1 MRSRYP
7 TIATAITALIAQACG
22 LVTSSPSHNDN
33 APIAG
38 SAGRGGSASTG
49 GSSSTGGSASTGGVV
64 INVAGEPGLMLP
76 QACAVEGDA
85 PFADQVVTAIGEQRV
100 FYSWTTDEQVAEL
113 RAGGELF
120 SRSERP
126 GMGRGL
132 LFTELSALG
141 QAGATLTNELALVL
155 SGKLFEKARFA
166 WTNPWATIMGFPGE
180 DYGNQLLRIELKPDA
195 WIAFFADG
203 GLRVFD
209 QENNEVPLQ
218 IASDSPERIGAIY
231 YESRAEAGNCYSG
244 TFSHGGVGFRE
255 FALGNLD
262 MVENWSLATP
272 EIAERLQSDIG
283 ELEEF
288 AKMLNCF
295 GDVSDWSTRV
305 TCDWGSG
312 PGQPDALNNYEFA
325 LGLPSE
331 LYRPTS
337 ANIEAVIAALEA
349 SMPTG
354 EPMIVVPPQ

>member
-1 MRSRYP
+1 MLRRYP
-7 TIATAITALIAQACG
+7 TIATAVTALIAQACG
-22 LVTSSPSHNDN
+22 LVSSNPPQHDS
-33 APIAG
+33 PPVAG
-38 SAGRGGSASTG
+38 SSGSGGQTSG
-49 GSSSTGGSASTGGVV
+49 GSSSTTGGLVL
-64 INVAGEPGLMLP
+64 NEAGQPSIEIPETCPAAETLFGA
-76 QACAVEGDA
+76 QII
-85 PFADQVVTAIGEQRV
+85 TAIGEQRV

-132 LFTELSALG
+132 LFNELSALG
-141 QAGATLTNELALVL
+141 EAGETLINQLASVL
-155 SGKLFEKARFA
+155 AGELFEKARFA
-166 WTNPWATIMGFPGE
+166 WPNPWATIMGFPGE
-180 DYGNQLLRIELKPDA
+180 DYGNQLLRIELREEA
-195 WIAFFADG
+195 WIAFFGDG
-203 GLRVFD
+203 SLRVFD
-209 QENNEVPLQ
+209 LDNKEVPLDT
-218 IASDSPERIGAIY
+218 ASKTPERIGAIY
-231 YESRAEAGNCYSG
+231 YESRAEPGNCYRG

-255 FALGNLD
+255 FAVGNLA
-262 MVENWSLATP
+262 MVKNWSLATP

-283 ELEEF
+283 ELQEF
-288 AKMLNCF
+288 EKLLNCY

-305 TCDWGSG
+305 TCDWEQGHH
-312 PGQPDALNNYEFA
+312 QLDAFGNYEFA

>member
-1 MRSRYP
+1 MRHRYP

-22 LVTSSPSHNDN
+22 LVSSNPAHHDN
-33 APIAG
+33 PPVAG
-38 SAGRGGSASTG
+38 SSGSSGQASG
-49 GSSSTGGSASTGGVV
+49 GSSSTGGLVLNQG
-64 INVAGEPGLMLP
+64 GEPSDMLP
-76 QACAVEGDA
+76 EACASAVA
-85 PFADQVVTAIGEQRV
+85 PFADQVVTQIGEQRV

-141 QAGATLTNELALVL
+141 EAGATLMNELALVL
-155 SGKLFEKARFA
+155 ANQTFAKARFA

-218 IASDSPERIGAIY
+218 VASASPERIGAIY

-244 TFSHGGVGFRE
+244 TFAHGGVGFRE
-255 FALGNLD
+255 FALGNLE
-262 MVENWSLATP
+262 MVQNWSLATP

-288 AKMLNCF
+288 AKILNCF
-295 GDVSDWSTRV
+295 GDFSDWSTRV

-312 PGQPDALNNYEFA
+312 QGQPDALNNYEFA

-331 LYRPTS
+331 LYRPT
-337 ANIEAVIAALEA
+337 ALNIEAVIAALEA

>member
-22 LVTSSPSHNDN
+22 LVTSSPSHEDN

-38 SAGRGGSASTG
+38 SAGHGGFSSTG
-49 GSSSTGGSASTGGVV
+49 GSSAAGGVV
-64 INVAGEPGLMLP
+64 INVAGEPGVMLP
-76 QACAVEGDA
+76 EPCPAAETLFG
-85 PFADQVVTAIGEQRV
+85 DQVVTAIGEQRV
-100 FYSWTTDEQVAEL
+100 FYSWTTEEQVAEL
-113 RAGGELF
+113 RAGGALF

-132 LFTELSALG
+132 LFTELLALG
-141 QAGATLTNELALVL
+141 EAGTTLTNELALVL
-155 SGKLFEKARFA
+155 TNQTFAKARFA

-180 DYGNQLLRIELKPDA
+180 DYGNQLLRIELRDNA

-203 GLRVFD
+203 NLRVFD
-209 QENNEVPLQ
+209 LDNKEVPLET
-218 IASDSPERIGAIY
+218 ASASPERIGAIY
-231 YESRAEAGNCYSG
+231 YESRAEAGNCHSG
-244 TFSHGGVGFRE
+244 TFAHGGVGFRE
-255 FALGNLD
+255 FALGNLE
-262 MVENWSLATP
+262 MVKNWSLATP

-288 AKMLNCF
+288 SKMLNCF

-305 TCDWGSG
+305 TCDWGQG
-312 PGQPDALNNYEFA
+312 RTQLDAFGNYEFA

-354 EPMIVVPPQ
+354 DPMTVVPPQ